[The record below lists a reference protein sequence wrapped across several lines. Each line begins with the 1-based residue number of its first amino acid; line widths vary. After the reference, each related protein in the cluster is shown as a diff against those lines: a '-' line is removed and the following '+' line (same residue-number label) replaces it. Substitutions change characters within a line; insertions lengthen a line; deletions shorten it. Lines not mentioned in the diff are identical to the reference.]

1 MENASKALVM
11 AGSMLIAL
19 MILGALILLFSNLSN
34 YQNKND
40 SSKKTSQ
47 IAEFNDEYNPYIKD
61 NLTLMELKSVYNKI
75 LSNNEKNPD
84 YEIETNILKIY
95 PEISGDFKSIDK
107 EYKKKKSFK
116 CTEVEYNNSEGR
128 ISKINF
134 KDNAK

>member
-75 LSNNEKNPD
+75 LSNNEKNSD
-84 YEIETNILKIY
+84 YQIETNIETIY
-95 PEISGDFKSIDK
+95 PNIIRDFKEIEKK
-107 EYKKKKSFK
+107 EKQNKSFK
-116 CTEVEYNNSEGR
+116 CSGVEYKNLEGR
-128 ISKINF
+128 ISKIDFEENT
-134 KDNAK
+134 

>member
-84 YEIETNILKIY
+84 YKIKTNILEIY
-95 PEISGDFKSIDK
+95 PEIGGDFKSIDK

-116 CTEVEYNNSEGR
+116 CIEVEYNNSEGR
-128 ISKINF
+128 ISEINF
-134 KDNAK
+134 KDNEK